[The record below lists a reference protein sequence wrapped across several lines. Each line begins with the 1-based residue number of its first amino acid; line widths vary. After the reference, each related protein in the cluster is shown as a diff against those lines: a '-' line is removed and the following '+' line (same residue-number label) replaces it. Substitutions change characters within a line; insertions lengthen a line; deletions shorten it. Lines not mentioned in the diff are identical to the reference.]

1 MTTGEAVL
9 RAIHNQVFQRGA
21 SAGCLLLLASIF
33 LSLPL
38 FSAPLPQSSSAP
50 AAAPATQTSEQNAP
64 EIASHDETPTF
75 KVKVNLVEVRVVV
88 RDAKGNAI
96 GNLKQEDF
104 QLLDNGKLQI
114 ISKLS
119 VEKAGTAPIIHEANA
134 GAIAGEKTTQPA
146 TAAIVPQRYV
156 AYLFDDIHINVSD
169 LMQARNAAAHQLQA
183 LQPSDRAAIFT
194 TSGQNQLDFTDD
206 RAQLAAALNRLVPR
220 PISSTGLTPCPDISY
235 YMADLIINRNDA
247 QAQQVAIQDD
257 LDCNP
262 VLNGQSPAQAAATA
276 ASQVE
281 AAAREKLSEGGQE
294 LRISLGVLR
303 DIVRRIAA
311 LPGERVIVLVSPG
324 FMNPDELTMQADIAE
339 RALHSGVVINA
350 LDARGLYTNMPDA
363 SRQRDPGPQIAGL
376 MLQYHTAEQSAD
388 ANIMADLADTTGGT
402 FFHNNNDLAAGF
414 SRLAG
419 QPEYSYLLAFS
430 PLNLKLDGH
439 YHKLKVSLTPPAQGT
454 IQARQGYYAPKGAT
468 DASEQARQAI
478 EDAVFSREE
487 VRDIPVELRTQ
498 FFKPDE
504 NSARL
509 SVLVHMDIRHMHYRK
524 ADGRNNDNVTVVSAL
539 FDRNGN
545 FVSGT
550 QKVLQLH
557 LKNETLQARLNS
569 GITVKSNFDV
579 QPGSYLVRLVVRD
592 QDGQLATEN
601 TAVDIPQ

>member
-1 MTTGEAVL
+1 MAIREVVL
-9 RAIHNQVFQRGA
+9 RNINKQVFQPGA
-21 SAGCLLLLASIF
+21 NARCLVLLASM
-33 LSLPL
+33 LVSLPL
-38 FSAPLPQSSSAP
+38 FSAPLPQSSSEP
-50 AAAPATQTSEQNAP
+50 AAAPTTQTSDQNAP

-96 GNLKQEDF
+96 GNLGQEDF
-104 QLLDNGKLQI
+104 QLLDNGKPQI
-114 ISKLS
+114 ISKFS
-119 VEKAGTAPIIHEANA
+119 VEKAGTAPIIHEENA
-134 GAIAGEKTTQPA
+134 GAIAAEKTTPPA
-146 TAAIVPQRYV
+146 TAAIVPQRYL
-156 AYLFDDIHINVSD
+156 AYLFDDIHLNISD
-169 LMQARNAAAHQLQA
+169 LMQARNAAAHQLQT
-183 LQPSDRAAIFT
+183 LEPSDRAAIFT

-206 RAQLAAALNRLVPR
+206 RAQLAAGLNRLVSR

-235 YMADLIINRNDA
+235 YMADLIINKNDA

-262 VLNGQSPAQAAATA
+262 ALAGQNAATTA

-311 LPGERVIVLVSPG
+311 LPGDRIIILVSPG

-376 MLQYHTAEQSAD
+376 MLQYHAAEQSAD
-388 ANIMADLADTTGGT
+388 ANIMADLADTTGGS

-439 YHKLKVSLTPPAQGT
+439 YHKLKISLTPPAKGT
-454 IQARQGYYAPKGAT
+454 LQARQGYYSPKGAP
-468 DASEQARQAI
+468 DVSEQARQAI
-478 EDAVFSREE
+478 EDAVFARDE
-487 VRDIPVELRTQ
+487 VREIPVELHTQ

-509 SVLVHMDIRHMHYRK
+509 SVLAHVDIRHIHYRK
-524 ADGRNNDNVTVVSAL
+524 ADGRNNDNVTVVAAL

-557 LKNETLQARLNS
+557 LKDETLQARLNS
-569 GITVKSNFDV
+569 GVTLKSNFDV

-601 TAVDIPQ
+601 AAVDIPQ

>member
-1 MTTGEAVL
+1 MAIGKARL
-9 RAIHNQVFQRGA
+9 RAVEKQVFQRGA
-21 SAGCLLLLASIF
+21 SAGCLVLLASI
-33 LSLPL
+33 LVSLTL
-38 FSAPLPQSSSAP
+38 FSAPLPQSSEP
-50 AAAPATQTSEQNAP
+50 AAAPATQTSDQNAP

-75 KVKVNLVEVRVVV
+75 QVKVNLVEVRVVV

-96 GNLKQEDF
+96 GNLKQGDF
-104 QLLDNGKLQI
+104 QLLDNGKPQI
-114 ISKLS
+114 ISKFS
-119 VEKAGTAPIIHEANA
+119 VEKAGTAPIIHEENA
-134 GAIAGEKTTQPA
+134 GAMSAEKTTQPA
-146 TAAIVPQRYV
+146 TAAVVPQRYV
-156 AYLFDDIHINVSD
+156 AYLFDDIHLNISD
-169 LMQARNAAAHQLQA
+169 LMQARNAAARQLQA

-206 RAQLAAALNRLVPR
+206 RAQLAATLNRLMPR

-235 YMADLIINRNDA
+235 YLADLIINRNDA
-247 QAQQVAIQDD
+247 QARQTAVQDD

-262 VLNGQSPAQAAATA
+262 VANAATA
-276 ASQVE
+276 GAQVD

-311 LPGERVIVLVSPG
+311 LPGDRIIVLVSPG
-324 FMNPDELTMQADIAE
+324 FMNPDELPMQAEIAE

-363 SRQRDPGPQIAGL
+363 SRQRYPGPQIAGL
-376 MLQYHTAEQSAD
+376 MLQYHAAEQSAD

-402 FFHNNNDLAAGF
+402 FFHNNNDLAEGF
-414 SRLAG
+414 RRLAD

-430 PLNLKLDGH
+430 PLNLKFDGR
-439 YHKLKVSLTPPAQGT
+439 YHKLKVALMPPAQGT

-478 EDAVFSREE
+478 EDEVFARDE
-487 VRDIPVELRTQ
+487 VREIPADLHTQ
-498 FFKPDE
+498 FFKADE

-509 SVLVHMDIRHMHYRK
+509 AVLVHIDLRSMHYRK
-524 ADGRNNDNVTVVSAL
+524 ADGRNNDNVTVVAVL

-550 QKVLQLH
+550 KKVLQLH
-557 LKNETLQARLNS
+557 LKDETLQTRLNS
-569 GITVKSNFDV
+569 GVTLKSNFDV
-579 QPGSYLVRLVVRD
+579 KPGSYLVRLVVRD
-592 QDGQLATEN
+592 QDGQLATQN
-601 TAVDIPQ
+601 TAVEIPQ